1 MDRIYWFERFLN
13 NKKFII
19 FSLNKS
25 KKRNYSMGGHILFM
39 NLYHKDKKYP
49 YDKDSQIKYVE
60 DPYIFS
66 LKDKKKRW

>member
-1 MDRIYWFERFLN
+1 
-13 NKKFII
+13 
-19 FSLNKS
+19 
-25 KKRNYSMGGHILFM
+25 M

-66 LKDKKKRW
+66 LKDKKKGGKVEKKKVDNHG